1 MSSWRTFSDLWD
13 LEDNDME
20 SKMINILSESVY
32 KQDTKT
38 LDSWL
43 GILKDPRE
51 MEMVYHSLF
60 TNKTL
65 KQKQNKT
72 LDSEWLFLRDPP
84 ELEMVYQSLFTNK
97 MPKQSKTK

>member
-1 MSSWRTFSDLWD
+1 M
-13 LEDNDME
+13 
-20 SKMINILSESVY
+20 
-32 KQDTKT
+32 
-38 LDSWL
+38 
-43 GILKDPRE
+43 GILRDPQD

-84 ELEMVYQSLFTNK
+84 EMEMVYQSVY
-97 MPKQSKTK
+97 KQDAKTKQNKTKYWTLSGYF